1 MRRLTGLDAARP
13 GEAREPVATVGV
25 FDGVHRGHS
34 HLLYELRRWSGAVG
48 GTACVLT
55 FDRHPAALLRGVEVP
70 MILSVENRLL
80 ELERHGVDLAWVI
93 DFGAVR
99 DLSPEAFLRDVLVG
113 RLGCRRL
120 LLGFDSTLGK
130 DRAGTTRNLPA
141 LGAQQG
147 VEVRVA
153 PPIFDKEG
161 RKISS
166 TAIRDAIRR
175 GDLQAAANVLG
186 RPFTIR
192 GPVVRGAGRGR
203 ALGVATANLDLTG
216 QLVPPDGVYL
226 VRVYAGE
233 RTAPAV
239 ANLGVGPTFGAG
251 GIRRLEVHVPGWS
264 GDLYGETLEV
274 GLVRWLRDERRF
286 ADAEAL
292 RAQIDLDLAAL
303 AQAVA
308 SGEL

>member
-1 MRRLTGLDAARP
+1 MKRLIGFEAAPAGDLRL
-13 GEAREPVATVGV
+13 PVVTVGV

-34 HLLYELRRWSGAVG
+34 HLIYELRRWSHAIG
-48 GTACVLT
+48 GTASVLT
-55 FDRHPAALLRGVEVP
+55 FERHPVTLLRGIEIP

-80 ELERHGVDLAWVI
+80 ELERHGVELAWVI
-93 DFGAVR
+93 DFGAIR
-99 DLSPEAFLRDVLVG
+99 ELSPEAFLSDVLVR
-113 RLGCRRL
+113 RLGCKHL

-130 DRAGTTRNLPA
+130 GRAGTARNLPGIGA
-141 LGAQQG
+141 SLGI
-147 VEVRVA
+147 EVRIA
-153 PPIFDKEG
+153 PPVFDKEG
-161 RKISS
+161 KKISS

-175 GDLQAAANVLG
+175 GDLEAAANVLG
-186 RPFTIR
+186 RPFSIR

-233 RTAPAV
+233 RTAAAV
-239 ANLGVGPTFGAG
+239 ANLGVGPTFGEQG
-251 GIRRLEVHVPGWS
+251 PRRLEVHVPGWS

-274 GLVRWLRDERRF
+274 RLVRRLREERRF
-286 ADAEAL
+286 PDAATL
-292 RAQIDLDLAAL
+292 REQIGRDIAAL

-308 SGEL
+308 SGEV

>member
-1 MRRLTGLDAARP
+1 VRRLVGLESARP
-13 GEAREPVATVGV
+13 GDATEPVVTVGV

-34 HLLYELRRWSGAVG
+34 HLLYELRRWSESVG
-48 GTACVLT
+48 GTAAVLT
-55 FDRHPAALLRGVEVP
+55 FDRHPVSLLRGVEVP

-99 DLSPEAFLRDVLVG
+99 DLSPGSFLRDVLVG

-130 DRAGTTRNLPA
+130 DRAGNTRNLPRI
-141 LGAQQG
+141 GEREG

-153 PPIFDKEG
+153 PPVFDKEG
-161 RKISS
+161 KKISS

-175 GDLQAAANVLG
+175 GDLEAAANVLG

-203 ALGVATANLDLTG
+203 ALGIATANLDLTG

-233 RTAPAV
+233 RTAAAV

-251 GIRRLEVHVPGWS
+251 GVHRLEVHVPGWS

-274 GLVRWLRDERRF
+274 RLVRRLRDERRF
-286 ADAEAL
+286 PDAAAL
-292 RAQIDLDLAAL
+292 RAQIETDLAAL